1 MFARVFNVPLASAG
15 AGVSSMG
22 SNLAVGKDGLGGFA
36 SVVDKAFKGISDSLT
51 PAISKTDFMRSEK
64 ASYGPAPDAPYSA
77 LLPGQYSDIGA
88 SITKSM
94 ETSTT
99 VLGDTIETSMATGGK
114 GLFSTLQGLFSG
126 NGVFSQVGSMF
137 STVFSGIRSFV
148 GFADGGHVN
157 GPGSGTSDSIPAML
171 SNGEFVI
178 NAKST
183 SKHRNLLERINSG
196 NISKFAE
203 GGIVGAAPMS
213 APAAPAAEA
222 IKSGLLTVST
232 DLADTKVAVADSIN
246 SLADGTKSGFKEVG
260 SSMNT
265 LVNNLNTQ
273 RIHDD
278 VARSSVKTPG
288 VNWLGIIMQ
297 GVGLAA
303 GSGAFGGDSVSAS
316 GIGLGS
322 GASYRLDQGILG
334 NSMKV
339 KFATGGTVNGAGTGT
354 SDSIPAMLSNGEFVV
369 NARAAKT
376 YSSLLSRINSNSM
389 PRFAEGGFVGDA
401 VLNAADI
408 AKSATAAKNT
418 NKTQSTFNI
427 NVTGDI
433 SLQTRKEI
441 QQMIPEIASGVNSH
455 NYERGNRR

>member
-1 MFARVFNVPLASAG
+1 
-15 AGVSSMG
+15 
-22 SNLAVGKDGLGGFA
+22 
-36 SVVDKAFKGISDSLT
+36 
-51 PAISKTDFMRSEK
+51 
-64 ASYGPAPDAPYSA
+64 
-77 LLPGQYSDIGA
+77 
-88 SITKSM
+88 
-94 ETSTT
+94 
-99 VLGDTIETSMATGGK
+99 
-114 GLFSTLQGLFSG
+114 
-126 NGVFSQVGSMF
+126 
-137 STVFSGIRSFV
+137 
-148 GFADGGHVN
+148 
-157 GPGSGTSDSIPAML
+157 
-171 SNGEFVI
+171 
-178 NAKST
+178 
-183 SKHRNLLERINSG
+183 
-196 NISKFAE
+196 
-203 GGIVGAAPMS
+203 
-213 APAAPAAEA
+213 
-222 IKSGLLTVST
+222 
-232 DLADTKVAVADSIN
+232 
-246 SLADGTKSGFKEVG
+246 
-260 SSMNT
+260 
-265 LVNNLNTQ
+265 
-273 RIHDD
+273 
-278 VARSSVKTPG
+278 
-288 VNWLGIIMQ
+288 MQ